1 METWHL
7 IALTILAL
15 VVSSSAAL
23 FVYNRKAGDQ
33 RSNTS
38 ANFNSLAAED
48 LINVVIGVP
57 LNEIVCVGDTVEIII
72 KTNGHSIVGSEYSVK
87 HWYGR
92 LKLTRKAGG

>member
-15 VVSSSAAL
+15 IVSSSAAL
-23 FVYNRKAGDQ
+23 FVYNRKAGGQ
-33 RSNTS
+33 RSNKS

-72 KTNGHSIVGSEYSVK
+72 KTNGHSIAGSEYSVK